1 MTSRPHGTSFCPHLT
16 LPLPAAAATV
26 GGNNTAEDSRL
37 PLIQGTRKPSGSGAP
52 ESLHRHLLDGRRS
65 AADSPVCGVQLQGR
79 PSVPSLSPKT
89 AQEPSSSRPLAAVD
103 LGCPCIKKMHVSR
116 TRALCPLPLR
126 EACSLQGGGGGCR
139 VFLSVC
145 PPPSNTHPRSTVQ
158 DHPLWMV
165 HDPQA
170 LPSPSDTVT
179 SGSGHSEVLYLGIM
193 WKSNRA
199 KAAV

>member
-1 MTSRPHGTSFCPHLT
+1 MPAEVTSRPHGTSFCPHLT

-116 TRALCPLPLR
+116 TRAPLSTPPQRSMLS
-126 EACSLQGGGGGCR
+126 AGWGWGLQGLPQCMPPTLKHTSQEHSPR
-139 VFLSVC
+139 
-145 PPPSNTHPRSTVQ
+145 PPSL
-158 DHPLWMV
+158 DG
-165 HDPQA
+165 A
-170 LPSPSDTVT
+170 
-179 SGSGHSEVLYLGIM
+179 
-193 WKSNRA
+193 
-199 KAAV
+199 